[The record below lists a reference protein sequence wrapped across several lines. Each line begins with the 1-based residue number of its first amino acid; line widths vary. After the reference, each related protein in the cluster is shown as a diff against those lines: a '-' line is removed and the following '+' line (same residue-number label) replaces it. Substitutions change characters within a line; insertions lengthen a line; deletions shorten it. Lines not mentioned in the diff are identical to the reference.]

1 VSTPRSVA
9 VIAGG
14 LSFEREVSLRS
25 GRRVGDALR
34 HAGYQV
40 QHLEADDTLVKE
52 LLPGD
57 FEAVFVALHGRFG
70 EDGTVPAL
78 LELLGL
84 PFTGSRFEASRL
96 AFDKL
101 AGKAILRRAGLK
113 VPDAVAF
120 SKAALQ
126 ELGVGA
132 VLDRAVDELG
142 LPLVVKPNRGG
153 SALGIRIV
161 KHAEEVPGALFAA
174 LSYDDVAFLERHVAG
189 TELAAAVVDGLPELP
204 AVQIQPVQG
213 WYDFAARYSHGATEF
228 TVPAAIEPELA
239 ERVQEAART
248 AHLTL
253 GCRDLSRVDLIV
265 DDDGTCW
272 VLEVDTCPGLT
283 ETSLVPMAVE
293 AAGVSF
299 QDLAVHLAN
308 RALARRPR

>member
-1 VSTPRSVA
+1 MSTPRSVA

-40 QHLEADDTLVKE
+40 HHLEADDTLVKE
-52 LLPGD
+52 LQSGD

-101 AGKAILRRAGLK
+101 AGKAILRRAGLH
-113 VPDAVAF
+113 VPAAFAF

-132 VLDRAVDELG
+132 VLDRAIGELG

-153 SALGIRIV
+153 SALGTRIV
-161 KHAEEVPGALFAA
+161 EHAEEVPGALFAA
-174 LSYDDVAFLERHVAG
+174 LSYDDVAFMERHVAG

-204 AVQIQPVQG
+204 AVQIKPVQG

-228 TVPAAIEPELA
+228 TTPAAIDADAA
-239 ERVQEAART
+239 ERVQQAART
-248 AHLTL
+248 AHLAI
-253 GCRDLSRVDLIV
+253 GCRDLSRVDMIL
-265 DDDGTCW
+265 DAEGTCW
-272 VLEVDTCPGLT
+272 VLELDTCPGLT
-283 ETSLVPMAVE
+283 ETSLLPMATE
-293 AAGVSF
+293 SAGISF
-299 QDLAVHLAN
+299 QDLAVHLAT